1 MEEARLSY
9 EIPSLD
15 PARKLPLYLGLYR
28 CANHGKWDG
37 DHRGQAP
44 ETVSEINETSGGQC
58 LNSALWCM
66 Q

>member
-1 MEEARLSY
+1 MTFLY
-9 EIPSLD
+9 EIASLRLA
-15 PARKLPLYLGLYR
+15 PENSAYLGLYR